1 MRIQIKINKIKRK
14 NKVQY
19 KCVKTNNQIIKKVMQ
34 IRPYNK
40 KKSIM
45 SLKTNKLIWKN
56 SECFMD

>member
-19 KCVKTNNQIIKKVMQ
+19 KCVKTNNQIIKKAMQ

-45 SLKTNKLIWKN
+45 SLKTNKLI
-56 SECFMD
+56 